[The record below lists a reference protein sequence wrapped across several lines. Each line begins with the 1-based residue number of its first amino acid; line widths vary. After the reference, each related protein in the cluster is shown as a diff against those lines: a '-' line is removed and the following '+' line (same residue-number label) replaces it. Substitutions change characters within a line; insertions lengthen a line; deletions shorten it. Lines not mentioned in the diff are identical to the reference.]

1 MEYHILRDPVAGC
14 GQRNRQSWDWR
25 KLTTMQVETSS
36 PILSRTEIFCGHR
49 EGDEARDL
57 GTKLAL
63 PHCPY
68 VLEDDAKSRP
78 VKCVE
83 RRSRFSENL

>member
-1 MEYHILRDPVAGC
+1 
-14 GQRNRQSWDWR
+14 
-25 KLTTMQVETSS
+25 MQVETSS
-36 PILSRTEIFCGHR
+36 PTLSRTQIFCGHR

-57 GTKLAL
+57 GTKLAP

-68 VLEDDAKSRP
+68 VLEEDAKSHL

-83 RRSRFSENL
+83 RRSRFFENLSV